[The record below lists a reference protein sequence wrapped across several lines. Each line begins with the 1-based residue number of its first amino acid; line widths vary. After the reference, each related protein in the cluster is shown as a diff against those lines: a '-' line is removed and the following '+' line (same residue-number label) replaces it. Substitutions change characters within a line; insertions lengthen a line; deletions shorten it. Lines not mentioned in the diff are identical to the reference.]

1 MSITS
6 MTVTTGANFIPEIW
20 SAEVLRAVE
29 SNLVLAK
36 QVKRY
41 DSDVKS
47 FGDTIHVPDVSNLTA
62 NAKSAGELVTAQA
75 PTENKKDISINQHW
89 ETSFYVEDILKVQS
103 RYDLMSEYTSKA
115 GYAIAAKIDALLA
128 GLYSGL
134 SQYVGDGSTAITDAN
149 IILAVKKLDLADAPE
164 TDRYFDIRAN
174 GKADIMGI
182 DKFVLRTGP
191 GWGPENSPILNGA
204 KENGFFG
211 DIYGTK
217 VYVSNNLIVEA
228 GSPTKCHNL
237 MFQKEAFG
245 LAMQESPRTQTQYK
259 QEYLANLVTV
269 DTIFGL
275 AEMRDSFAVD
285 FRSKE

>member
-6 MTVTTGANFIPEIW
+6 MTITTGANFIPEVW
-20 SAEVLRAVE
+20 SAEVIRAVE

-47 FGDTIHVPDVSNLTA
+47 FGDTIHVPNLSNLSANVKTA
-62 NAKSAGELVTAQA
+62 GNLVTAQA
-75 PTENKKDISINQHW
+75 VTEDKVDILIDKHY
-89 ETSFYVEDILKVQS
+89 EASFYVEDILKVQS

-115 GYAIAAKIDALLA
+115 GYAIAKQIDTLLA

-134 SQYVGDGSTAITDAN
+134 SQTVGDGSTAITDAN
-149 IILAVKKLDLADAPE
+149 IILALKKLDLAEAPE
-164 TDRYFDIRAN
+164 TDRYFDIKAN
-174 GKADIMGI
+174 GKADLMGI

-191 GWGPENSPILNGA
+191 GWDVSNSPILNGA
-204 KENGFFG
+204 KENGFWG
-211 DIYGTK
+211 DIYGVK
-217 VYVSNNLIVEA
+217 VFVTNNLVTTA
-228 GSPTKCHNL
+228 GTPTVIQNL

-259 QEYLANLVTV
+259 QEYLSNLVTV

-275 AEMRDSFAVD
+275 AEMRDTFAVN
-285 FRSKE
+285 FKSKE